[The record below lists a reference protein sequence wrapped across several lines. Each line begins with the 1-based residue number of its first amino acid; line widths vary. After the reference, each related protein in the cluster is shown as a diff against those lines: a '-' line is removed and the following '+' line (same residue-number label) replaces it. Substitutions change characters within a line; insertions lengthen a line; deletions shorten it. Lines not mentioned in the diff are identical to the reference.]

1 MEFVIDRSFAPRI
14 VRRILA
20 TEGLPLRLPGKPLE
34 REREREEFPRASR
47 FSATQFV
54 DREKGKSI
62 VFH

>member
-34 REREREEFPRASR
+34 REREEFPRASR
-47 FSATQFV
+47 FSVTQFV